1 MCNCGKARASASAT
15 NESRISADAGVPA
28 ATRPRARAVSPSTV
42 AFEYVGATGLT
53 VFGGATRT
61 RYRFAEPGAR
71 VGVDARDAASLD
83 AVPVLRRAEP

>member
-1 MCNCGKARASASAT
+1 V
-15 NESRISADAGVPA
+15 SRPI
-28 ATRPRARAVSPSTV
+28 

-71 VGVDARDAASLD
+71 VGVDARDAPSLD
-83 AVPVLRRAEP
+83 AVPVLARVRS